1 MPMIEGVL
9 CDAGIGWS
17 DIGMV
22 GVTVG
27 PGTFTGLRIG
37 LAAARGIALAAS
49 VPVVGVTVMDAI
61 AYATPAQERP
71 GRTLLAIADG
81 KRADLFIQGFDEC
94 LHPLG
99 KAAAIMPED
108 INRIFP
114 GPLLLAGDGAM
125 RAADDARQGILSV
138 VTGVDAVPLAFLAKR
153 RYREGK
159 GEALHPLY
167 LAPPDVSIPKKI

>member
-9 CDAGIGWS
+9 RDAGIGW
-17 DIGMV
+17 DGIGMV

-37 LAAARGIALAAS
+37 LATARGIALASSA
-49 VPVVGVTVMDAI
+49 PVVGVTVMDAV
-61 AYATPAQERP
+61 AFATSAQERS

-81 KRADLFIQGFDEC
+81 KRADLFIQGFDER

-108 INRIFP
+108 INRIFS
-114 GPLLLAGDGAM
+114 GPLLLAGDGAV
-125 RAADDARQGILSV
+125 RAADNVQQGTLSV
-138 VTGVDAVPLAFLAKR
+138 VTGVDAVQLAILAR
-153 RYREGK
+153 RRRQDGK

-167 LAPPDVSIPKKI
+167 LAPPDVSVSKKN